1 MKKRILAIDD
11 SKAIRFLLQTV
22 LGKQHNVVT
31 APDGCTAM
39 YWLSKR
45 NIPDLIIC
53 DPQLPDMRDWE
64 LVEELAGSILYRDI
78 PLMVISSLGKAETD
92 AKCEEFG
99 IPEYFMKPFNP
110 VVLLD
115 NINKSTGK
123 KKIGEAGQHRFN
135 VARF

>member
-1 MKKRILAIDD
+1 MKKKILAIDD

-22 LGKQHNVVT
+22 LGKQHQVIT

-64 LVEELAGSILYRDI
+64 LVEELSSSILYRDI
-78 PLMVISSLGKAETD
+78 PLVVISALGKSETD
-92 AKCEEFG
+92 TRCEQLG

-110 VVLLD
+110 VVLLES
-115 NINKSTGK
+115 INKIAGK
-123 KKIGEAGQHRFN
+123 RKTGEAGQHRFN
-135 VARF
+135 LAGF